1 MNERYFVITWMERSM
16 NENYF
21 VITWMERS
29 MNENYFVI
37 TWMQSRMKKQQRT
50 RRRTTSQ
57 VTNNCKP
64 DIYE

>member
-1 MNERYFVITWMERSM
+1 MNER
-16 NENYF
+16 YF